1 MTLKFNPSLL
11 LAILALLGPV
21 ALSGRVQA
29 QQSPSVEPPSAAP
42 ADAAVN
48 PLEDPTGAPTGAAP
62 TGAAPT
68 GAAPTVA
75 PTTGAS
81 AAPTV
86 ESAGDSAGNNTASVA
101 FKCIPQG
108 SGFATVVSAGDR
120 NIPIITWNN
129 PQFSPQFTPEKRCQ
143 KVSEK
148 FQTAVNKH
156 GAGNLLLTTGL
167 VNKQGVICLV
177 NGGLLGCNPD
187 NILLTLS
194 GANAK
199 DPGVALAKLLNIS
212 TTGSGSPIQERQGKQ
227 VVPLSTLITQALRS
241 ATPASAR
248 TQTVPQQP
256 VRQQPGRLF

>member
-1 MTLKFNPSLL
+1 MILKFNSSLL
-11 LAILALLGPV
+11 LATLALLGSV

-62 TGAAPT
+62 TS
-68 GAAPTVA
+68 AAPTVA

-81 AAPTV
+81 ATETGAPT
-86 ESAGDSAGNNTASVA
+86 GDSAGNNTPSVA
-101 FKCIPQG
+101 FKCITQG

-156 GAGNLLLTTGL
+156 GAGNLLLTTG
-167 VNKQGVICLV
+167 VVKKQGVICLV

-194 GANAK
+194 GENAK
-199 DPGVALAKLLNIS
+199 DPGIALAKLLNIS

-241 ATPASAR
+241 ATPQSAR